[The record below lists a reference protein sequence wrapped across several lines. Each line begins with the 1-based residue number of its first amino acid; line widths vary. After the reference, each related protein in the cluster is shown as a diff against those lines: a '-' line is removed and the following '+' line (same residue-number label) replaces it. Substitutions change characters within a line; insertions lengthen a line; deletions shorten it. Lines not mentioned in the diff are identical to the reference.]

1 MELRPQ
7 DLRDHQKGK
16 EKRRLG
22 AVTRGKK
29 LGAWEESRQKTQR
42 VGNGVRRK
50 ERKVAGCGERKRSR
64 QRLRC

>member
-29 LGAWEESRQKTQR
+29 LGA
-42 VGNGVRRK
+42 
-50 ERKVAGCGERKRSR
+50 
-64 QRLRC
+64 